1 MSIVK
6 LLNPRDRIVAVPLA
20 LIETA
25 VFFCVLSSAY
35 FLLVSLVYQVLAA
48 DELRLAVLDPGTWFG
63 PLPAWLW
70 IIEGGVYMLL
80 VTVYW
85 APGERLVNDSEVLA
99 FAIFLLLAALT
110 FAVFNYDA
118 VRSVG
123 STVWSAWTGQVDEA
137 GPPTDGA
144 PDGAAPAATPP
155 ATDTAPATAAAATT
169 GAETSPAADTTPATA
184 SATEPADTG
193 PATST
198 ATAPV
203 SE

>member
-6 LLNPRDRIVAVPLA
+6 LINPRDRIVAVPLA

-35 FLLVSLVYQVLAA
+35 FLLVSLVYQMLAA
-48 DELRLAVLDPGTWFG
+48 EELRLAVLDPGTWFG
-63 PLPAWLW
+63 PLPAWMW

-80 VTVYW
+80 ITVYW
-85 APGERLVNDSEVLA
+85 APGERLVNDSEVMA

-110 FAVFNYDA
+110 FAVFNYGA
-118 VRSVG
+118 VSSVG
-123 STVWSAWTGQVDEA
+123 DTVWNAWTGQVADAEA
-137 GPPTDGA
+137 PADGA
-144 PDGAAPAATPP
+144 PEGAAPAATTP
-155 ATDTAPATAAAATT
+155 AADTAPDTAAATTMVADTAPA
-169 GAETSPAADTTPATA
+169 ADTAPTTA
-184 SATEPADTG
+184 SATGRPDTG
-193 PATST
+193 PATSA